1 MVRAALSH
9 RLSISVHST
18 SRTRLACP
26 SCHVRRKPRARTVA
40 ILFWIFSDS
49 PARLS
54 HLDDIFIASSRAR
67 TRNTWFFFEE
77 KEKNQKIPRE
87 KIPFNRSPPSSF
99 IEISDTLYVTRRIIH
114 FERVSNL
121 FRCGKT
127 LPNFLPFVINTAHG
141 RNRWRRSKEDPRGLV
156 GAGGG
161 GTLNSRRAPF
171 VTLLSER
178 QHTLHA

>member
-99 IEISDTLYVTRRIIH
+99 IEISVRYASHNTFWTSFESLSLWKNASQFFALCNKYGTRKESLKKI
-114 FERVSNL
+114 ERRSP
-121 FRCGKT
+121 R
-127 LPNFLPFVINTAHG
+127 P
-141 RNRWRRSKEDPRGLV
+141 RWNRWWWHVE
-156 GAGGG
+156 
-161 GTLNSRRAPF
+161 
-171 VTLLSER
+171 
-178 QHTLHA
+178 

>member
-99 IEISDTLYVTRRIIH
+99 IEISVRYASHNTFWTS
-114 FERVSNL
+114 FESL
-121 FRCGKT
+121 SRCGKT